1 MNTKELGVIIA
12 FTALAAALNLV
23 KIPTIYLLYFSY
35 QLGDIILVIAFLLL
49 GLKKGFVVAVLNMIV
64 SIAINPSIV
73 TLIGG
78 PYYLVSVLTMVLGV
92 YLFEKLIRP
101 KIKNKQTGMG
111 KSTTISTIL
120 SILTRTIIMLPL
132 DYYVFG
138 FLVSL
143 ASGWSISVAY
153 ASVLAIM
160 PLIIF
165 YNITVPL
172 YVVAISYLITDK
184 LLKHFNSALF
194 ADSFISSRSK
204 VA

>member
-1 MNTKELGVIIA
+1 MIVNTKTLGVITA
-12 FTALAAALNLV
+12 FTALAAALNLI
-23 KIPTIYLLYFSY
+23 KIPTPYLLYFSY

-49 GLKKGFVVAVLNMIV
+49 GLKKGFLVAVLNMIV

-92 YLFEKLIRP
+92 YIFEKLIRTRN
-101 KIKNKQTGMG
+101 KNKQVGTG
-111 KSTTISTIL
+111 KSTSISTIL

-143 ASGWSISVAY
+143 ASGWSISAAY
-153 ASVLAIM
+153 ASVLAVM

-172 YVVAISYLITDK
+172 YVVTISYLITDK
-184 LLKHFNSALF
+184 LLKHFDSSIF
-194 ADSFISSRSK
+194 ADSFIK
-204 VA
+204 K